1 MTSSS
6 SADKDPSSRKTSSR
20 QFSLPERI
28 AAGITGVLAGLLL
41 IGMLLLGF
49 MLAMAYP
56 NLPAPDSLTD
66 YRPKIPLR
74 IFSADHVLIGEF
86 GEERRNV
93 VHFKEIPDVMKKAVL
108 AIEDDRFYEQDD
120 INYTGIVRAALHNL
134 TGGAKQGAAAGAR
147 QGARGGGRAGERA
160 RGRRRY

>member
-20 QFSLPERI
+20 QFSLPVRI

-56 NLPAPDSLTD
+56 NLPALDSLTD

-74 IFSADHVLIGEF
+74 IFSADHVLINEF
-86 GEERRNV
+86 DEERRNV
-93 VHFKEIPDVMKKAVL
+93 VHFKEIPDVMKKTK
-108 AIEDDRFYEQDD
+108 QT
-120 INYTGIVRAALHNL
+120 NKKNHKKKQNNNKNTKNKRAALH
-134 TGGAKQGAAAGAR
+134 
-147 QGARGGGRAGERA
+147 
-160 RGRRRY
+160 